1 MTDFQNTENVDELVE
16 QIKLLRLALIHFKT
30 FDPTGYIFS
39 RFILKNYELSE
50 NDFVQ
55 KFLDDKSSRDET
67 ERKENHR
74 KNVVIDDVGNWS
86 DDYKQ
91 QLLIKLTGND
101 VQSSTSTVNNE
112 VQ

>member
-1 MTDFQNTENVDELVE
+1 MTDFQNTENVDELVNE
-16 QIKLLRLALIHFKT
+16 IKNIRSALLKFKH
-30 FDPTGYIFS
+30 FDPTGYILN

-50 NDFVQ
+50 NEFVQ
-55 KFLDDKSSRDET
+55 KFLDDKASRDET

-86 DDYKQ
+86 DEYKQ

-101 VQSSTSTVNNE
+101 VQSSTTDVNNE